1 MHHGAERDQ
10 VRRRS
15 PGWAAPGQVARH
27 APAVFFCRTTEY
39 KRSVRHIRLVVE
51 YDGTDLCGWQRQA
64 NGPTVQG
71 HLEAALGKLLAH
83 EVTVIGA
90 SRTDAGV
97 HARGQVASFR
107 TERPIPLH
115 GIRRGLNSLLPPAI
129 AVAEASEVPDD
140 FHPRFSA
147 TDKHYRYLVWT
158 RGERS
163 PRWRHRAWHCPGAL
177 DLAAMR
183 QAAAALIGEHD
194 FAAFRAAG
202 CTAKRTVRRID
213 EIAIAPLGEWQ
224 VAEVRDPGEL
234 DARDPAGGE
243 RRGPAAS
250 SQCRGGIAEGGR
262 DPSAKPAGAG
272 PRDATRG
279 GVNAPALPVQPPAD
293 GKIRPLSIDVR
304 GNAFLR
310 NMVRIVV
317 GTLVEVG
324 QGRRPAGQVAEILAS
339 RDRTRAGITAP
350 AHGLELVS
358 VGYGGRKI
366 GPPHGVE

>member
-1 MHHGAERDQ
+1 M
-10 VRRRS
+10 
-15 PGWAAPGQVARH
+15 
-27 APAVFFCRTTEY
+27 
-39 KRSVRHIRLVVE
+39 RHIRLIVE

-83 EVTVIGA
+83 EVTVVGA

-107 TERPIPLH
+107 TERAIPLH

-129 AVAEASEVPDD
+129 AVAEASEVADD

-147 TDKHYRYLVWT
+147 TGKHYRYLVLT
-158 RGERS
+158 RGDRS
-163 PRWRHRAWHCPGAL
+163 PRWRNRAWHHPGSL
-177 DLAAMR
+177 DLVAMR
-183 QAAAALIGEHD
+183 QASGALIGEHD

-202 CTAKRTVRRID
+202 CTARTTVRRIE
-213 EIAIAPLGEWQ
+213 EIAIAG
-224 VAEVRDPGEL
+224 
-234 DARDPAGGE
+234 GGE
-243 RRGPAAS
+243 PGG
-250 SQCRGGIAEGGR
+250 GGIAENAEIR
-262 DPSAKPAGAG
+262 DPCLVA
-272 PRDATRG
+272 
-279 GVNAPALPVQPPAD
+279 V
-293 GKIRPLSIDVR
+293 DVR

-324 QGRRPAGQVAEILAS
+324 TGCRPAGQVAEILAS
-339 RDRTRAGITAP
+339 RDRTQAGITAP

-358 VGYGGRKI
+358 VRYDGRRGGSRDGSRDERKM
-366 GPPHGVE
+366 GPPPGVE